1 MQWVRGNEILEVKSG
16 ETEIIKHTTDDQTKQ
31 VCDVGALTPI
41 SYTLY
46 FLHIHVVMG
55 FLYHRGKGQKILKT
69 DVCGNH
75 VEEIF
80 PSQGTTIS

>member
-1 MQWVRGNEILEVKSG
+1 MGNKILEVKSG
-16 ETEIIKHTTDDQTKQ
+16 ETEIFKHTKDDQTKQ
-31 VCDVGALTPI
+31 VCDVGATTPI

-46 FLHIHVVMG
+46 FFTCSHG
-55 FLYHRGKGQKILKT
+55 FSLSGKGQTILKT

-75 VEEIF
+75 VEKIN